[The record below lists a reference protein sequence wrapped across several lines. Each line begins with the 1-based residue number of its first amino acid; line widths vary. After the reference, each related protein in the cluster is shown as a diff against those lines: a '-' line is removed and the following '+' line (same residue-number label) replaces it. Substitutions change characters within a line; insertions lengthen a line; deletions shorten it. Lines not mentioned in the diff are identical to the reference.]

1 MLDNEKN
8 NLPDNENTSGL
19 SAPAT
24 DNHLQQVLE
33 KRLAEINARKEE
45 GTQAMGG
52 NPGPGLADPTV
63 VPQDEL
69 ATGTDKPANNVVV
82 ENAGDA
88 GASENTSA
96 AASDSPASPQ
106 GTVNAALPPIE
117 SSVVNQADE
126 VSGFEGDLTSS
137 QDIAPDEPMSET
149 ISDAVEPNASESTT
163 EAPAQATAESPNTDE
178 NPAAPEMSTAG
189 IIPKQEQTAAQQTL
203 ASNPDEANAAEANQE
218 HPDEAHSDDYIP
230 EIDYSTLPVPELKK
244 QLIKAYKTSDP
255 RKNARQIF
263 EMYRQYE
270 LRLAAEKH
278 EALDK
283 FIADGGDSEDFE
295 FHSSPENQ
303 EIEKGFQQFRDN
315 RNRELKKEE
324 EQKEKNLN
332 RKNELL
338 EQLRN
343 LVDAAETK
351 NSADKLKAI
360 QSEWKAIGAVPT
372 SDSQQLW
379 NSYHALL
386 DKFYNN
392 RSIFFELKELDRK
405 KNLQQKMQLV
415 ERAESLLQ
423 NPSINASLQELR
435 HLHEEWKNI
444 GPVPN
449 ESRDAIWERF
459 IQASE
464 KIHERKKEYLNVRK
478 AQEQENLQRKLN
490 VLEVIAPYQTFNSDR
505 INDWRDKTD
514 EIQKIKEQWDSIGL
528 VPKENADEVNK
539 RFWSSYKAFY
549 QHKNAFFKQ
558 LDEQKMQNLRH
569 KTELCEQAEALK
581 DSTDW
586 DETKERLIQ
595 LQKKWKTI
603 GRVPDKYSDKIW
615 NRFRAACNEFFDRK
629 QNQQSLKEAEQERA
643 ASEKIAYYDKLAS
656 RLSHSAT
663 TIGSLEEFNTLLTEW
678 RSFDE
683 AGGRANPKLEERFF
697 DLLQKYLDT
706 VPDLSYERK
715 NDLIFQLQLDRLR
728 QHPDASHKLYQ
739 KEQNIRKEISSLEND
754 ISTLKTNIEFFA
766 RSKNAEKLREEYQQ
780 RIEEANTRMNI
791 LKKQLRVIRS

>member
-8 NLPDNENTSGL
+8 SLSDKDNS
-19 SAPAT
+19 SAFPSDE
-24 DNHLQQVLE
+24 DNPQKVLE
-33 KRLAEINARKEE
+33 KRIAEINARNEE

-52 NPGPGLADPTV
+52 TPNPGLADPLV
-63 VPQDEL
+63 VPQEEL
-69 ATGTDKPANNVVV
+69 TTSSGQ
-82 ENAGDA
+82 
-88 GASENTSA
+88 SQENTGLVGSGEISA
-96 AASDSPASPQ
+96 PTDDYQTPVTETIAGNPVPQ
-106 GTVNAALPPIE
+106 GTVQVELPPIE
-117 SSVVNQADE
+117 SSTVNQADE
-126 VSGFEGDLTSS
+126 VSGFEGDLTSD

-149 ISDAVEPNASESTT
+149 VSDATEPDTTAANPTQSSSENNET
-163 EAPAQATAESPNTDE
+163 NT
-178 NPAAPEMSTAG
+178 PAASEMSTAG
-189 IIPKQEQTAAQQTL
+189 IIPDLIAASKTATPGNPEAATEVAAGL
-203 ASNPDEANAAEANQE
+203 ENPDDV
-218 HPDEAHSDDYIP
+218 HTDDYIP
-230 EIDYSTLPVPELKK
+230 EIDYSTLAAPELKK
-244 QLIKAYKTSDP
+244 QLLKAYKTSDP

-278 EALDK
+278 DDLDK
-283 FIADGGDSEDFE
+283 FIAGGGDSEDFE
-295 FHSSPENQ
+295 FHNTPENL

-324 EQKEKNLN
+324 EQKEKNLK

-338 EQLRN
+338 EQLRA
-343 LVDAAETK
+343 LVEAAETK

-372 SDSQQLW
+372 SGTQQLW

-405 KNLQQKMQLV
+405 KNLQQKIQLV
-415 ERAESLLQ
+415 ERAEGLLQ
-423 NPSINASLQELR
+423 NPSINASLMELR
-435 HLHEEWKNI
+435 HLHEEWKNV

-449 ESRDAIWERF
+449 DSRDAIWERF

-464 KIHERKKEYLNVRK
+464 RIHERKKEYLNVRK
-478 AQEQENLQRKLN
+478 SQEQENLQRKLN
-490 VLEVIAPYQTFNSDR
+490 VLEIIAPYQNFNSDR

-514 EIQKIKEQWDSIGL
+514 EIQKIKEQWDAIGL

-586 DETKERLIQ
+586 EETKERLIQ

-629 QNQQSLKEAEQERA
+629 QNQQNQKEAEQERA
-643 ASEKIAYYDKLAS
+643 ATEKATFYDKLAS

-663 TIGSLEEFNTLLTEW
+663 TIGSMEEFDTLLSEW
-678 RSFDE
+678 RSFDDK
-683 AGGRANPKLEERFF
+683 GQRPNSKLEERFF

-715 NDLIFQLQLDRLR
+715 NELVFQLQLDRLR
-728 QHPDASHKLYQ
+728 QHPDANHKIYQ
-739 KEQNIRKEISSLEND
+739 KEQNIRKEISNLEND
-754 ISTLKTNIEFFA
+754 ISTLRTNIEFFA
-766 RSKNAEKLREEYQQ
+766 RSKNAERLREEYQQ
-780 RIEEANTRMNI
+780 RIEEANSRMNV
-791 LKKQLRVIRS
+791 LKKQLRLIRS

>member
-1 MLDNEKN
+1 
-8 NLPDNENTSGL
+8 
-19 SAPAT
+19 
-24 DNHLQQVLE
+24 
-33 KRLAEINARKEE
+33 
-45 GTQAMGG
+45 
-52 NPGPGLADPTV
+52 
-63 VPQDEL
+63 
-69 ATGTDKPANNVVV
+69 
-82 ENAGDA
+82 
-88 GASENTSA
+88 
-96 AASDSPASPQ
+96 
-106 GTVNAALPPIE
+106 
-117 SSVVNQADE
+117 
-126 VSGFEGDLTSS
+126 
-137 QDIAPDEPMSET
+137 
-149 ISDAVEPNASESTT
+149 
-163 EAPAQATAESPNTDE
+163 
-178 NPAAPEMSTAG
+178 MSTAG
-189 IIPKQEQTAAQQTL
+189 IVPEQEAPAV
-203 ASNPDEANAAEANQE
+203 NPEKTDPEITNLVLEDTE

-230 EIDYSTLPVPELKK
+230 EIDYSTLPAPELKK
-244 QLIKAYKTSDP
+244 QLLKAYKTSDP

-270 LRLAAEKH
+270 LRVAAEKH
-278 EALDK
+278 DALEK
-283 FIADGGDSEDFE
+283 FVSEGGDAEDFA
-295 FHSSPENQ
+295 FHPGPENQ
-303 EIEKGFQQFRDN
+303 EIERGFQQFREN
-315 RNRELKKEE
+315 RNRELKNEE
-324 EQKEKNLN
+324 EQKEKNLK

-338 EQLRN
+338 EQLRA
-343 LVDAAETK
+343 LVESAETK

-372 SDSQQLW
+372 SDAQQLW
-379 NSYHALL
+379 NSFHALL

-405 KNLQQKMQLV
+405 KNLQQKIQLC
-415 ERAESLLQ
+415 ERAEGLLT

-464 KIHERKKEYLNVRK
+464 RIHERKKEYLTVRK
-478 AQEQENLQRKLN
+478 SQEQENLQRKLN
-490 VLEVIAPYQTFNSDR
+490 VLEIVAPYQNFNSDR

-528 VPKENADEVNK
+528 VPKENADDVNR

-581 DSTDW
+581 NSTDW

-629 QNQQSLKEAEQERA
+629 QNQQQQKEAELERA
-643 ASEKIAYYDKLAS
+643 ASEKTAYYDKLAS
-656 RLSHSAT
+656 RLST
-663 TIGSLEEFNTLLTEW
+663 PTPTVGSLEEFNQLLSDW

-683 AGGRANPKLEERFF
+683 AGQRPNGKLEERFF

-715 NDLIFQLQLDRLR
+715 NELAFQLQLDRLR
-728 QHPDASHKLYQ
+728 NHPDASHKLYQ
-739 KEQNIRKEISSLEND
+739 KEQNIRKEISTLEND
-754 ISTLKTNIEFFA
+754 ISTLRTNIEFFA
-766 RSKNAEKLREEYQQ
+766 RSKNAEKLRQEYQQ
-780 RIEEANTRMNI
+780 RIEDATSRMNV
-791 LKKQLRVIRS
+791 LKNQLRAIRS